1 MLVSYTNMTILLDLQ
16 SSFVEIF
23 LFKFIFFS
31 TGHTFLKAMGYG
43 YIFENKVGQD
53 FNASIA
59 TQNFHSLTCK
69 VWLKQS
75 TL

>member
-1 MLVSYTNMTILLDLQ
+1 MSVSYTNMTILLDLK
-16 SSFVEIF
+16 SRFVGIF

-31 TGHTFLKAMGYG
+31 IGHTLLKSVGYG
-43 YIFENKVGQD
+43 YIFENKIGQD

-69 VWLKQS
+69 V
-75 TL
+75 